1 MILNIVLYIFVACTV
16 IQITYYILFS
26 SFLFGSKEDKDSIY
40 EVPVSVVIYTKNQ
53 AENLLQFIPLIME
66 QDHSKFEIVL
76 INNASSDNTSEVIK
90 MFTKKHANLKVLNIE
105 NNEAFWG
112 SKKYALTLGIKAS
125 KYDNL
130 LFTDTESKPV
140 SKHWISEMSKKF
152 TTKKTI
158 VLGYKKYQKEN
169 SLLNIFIRF
178 ENLLTAIKCF
188 GFTKI
193 GSSYM
198 AFGTNLAYQK
208 SEFFKVNGFINHMK
222 INTGEGDLFI
232 KDAANRK
239 NTAFC
244 ISENSFIKTDSKTS
258 FLKWFAEKREETLIT
273 KKHHFKHRF
282 FLGIFGFSKL
292 LFYILAATL
301 FFFYP
306 WEIILLILLS
316 YFLTQYIVVGISAK
330 KLKEPQIIFLLPFL
344 EIGLLLIQ
352 ISIFSANLIS
362 KPDHWK

>member
-1 MILNIVLYIFVACTV
+1 MILHLVLYVFVACTV
-16 IQITYYILFS
+16 MQITYYILFS
-26 SFLFGSKEDKDSIY
+26 SFLFGSKEDEESIH
-40 EVPVSVVIYTKNQ
+40 EAPVSVIIYTKNQ
-53 AENLLQFIPLIME
+53 AENLSQFIPLIME

-76 INNASSDNTSEVIK
+76 INNASSDNTSEIAEL
-90 MFTKKHANLKVLNIE
+90 FAKKHNNLKVLNID

-125 KYDNL
+125 KYENL
-130 LFTDTESKPV
+130 LFTDTKSKPV
-140 SKHWISEMSKKF
+140 SNHWISEMSKKL
-152 TTKKTI
+152 TSKKTI
-158 VLGYKKYQKEN
+158 FLGYKKYRKEN

-232 KDAANRK
+232 KDAANRR

-244 ISENSFIKTDSKTS
+244 ISENSFIQTDSKTS
-258 FLKWFAEKREETLIT
+258 FSKWFTEKREQIFIT

-282 FLGIFGFSKL
+282 FLGVFGFSKL
-292 LFYILAATL
+292 LFYALATTL

-306 WEIILLILLS
+306 WEIILSILLS
-316 YFLTQYIVVGISAK
+316 YFLIQYIVVGISAN
-330 KLKEPQIIFLLPFL
+330 KLKEPQIIFLFPFL

-362 KPDHWK
+362 KPNHWK